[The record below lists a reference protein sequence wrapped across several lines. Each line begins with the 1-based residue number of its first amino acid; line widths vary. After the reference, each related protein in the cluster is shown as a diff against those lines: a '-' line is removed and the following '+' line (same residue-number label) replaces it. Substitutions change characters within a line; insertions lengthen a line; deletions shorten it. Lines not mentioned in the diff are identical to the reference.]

1 MIRGKR
7 SIDKNILS
15 DEEVKILINRMNAM
29 MITVPKKNSYKSIF
43 EGLSEEEIF
52 AITKTTR
59 QMMEEIMGDE
69 YERLLSGLAKNYN
82 SEDDN
87 VN

>member
-1 MIRGKR
+1 
-7 SIDKNILS
+7 
-15 DEEVKILINRMNAM
+15 
-29 MITVPKKNSYKSIF
+29 
-43 EGLSEEEIF
+43 
-52 AITKTTR
+52 
-59 QMMEEIMGDE
+59 MMEEIMGDE